1 MPCTN
6 VPTHCPLCPLS
17 FTGNPQAM
25 WEYNAL
31 YHLISEY
38 SSDGIIPEIPGEL
51 LVKMFI
57 HRAEEE
63 VLGIDQNATEKITK
77 SLIVMDL
84 QWLCLRRIQRCRS
97 ETMSTNLFDKHYT
110 NRP

>member
-1 MPCTN
+1 
-6 VPTHCPLCPLS
+6 
-17 FTGNPQAM
+17 M

-97 ETMSTNLFDKHYT
+97 ETMSTNLSDKHDT
-110 NRP
+110 NRPKYAGIPEAVLE

>member
-1 MPCTN
+1 
-6 VPTHCPLCPLS
+6 
-17 FTGNPQAM
+17 M

-31 YHLISEY
+31 YHLISEH
-38 SSDGIIPEIPGEL
+38 SSDGIPEIPGEL

-63 VLGIDQNATEKITK
+63 AVGIDQNATEMYRRVTK
-77 SLIVMDL
+77 FLIVMDL

-97 ETMSTNLFDKHYT
+97 ETMSTNLFDKHNT
-110 NRP
+110 NRPRHVGIPKDVLD